1 VWYVDI
7 IKREG
12 NPKEQSGVDNSETHE
27 TLGTKHRTQTNK
39 TQKQQQQN
47 IQHRKLK
54 R

>member
-7 IKREG
+7 IKRDR
-12 NPKEQSGVDNSETHE
+12 NPKGQSGVDNSETQE

-39 TQKQQQQN
+39 TQKQQEN
-47 IQHRKLK
+47 TQHRKLK